1 MSSVLHIV
9 QTPLDHLGGPA
20 TYVRELSKV
29 LVKRGLK
36 VGIAVPKSKNSKEI
50 RKLRELGIEIYP
62 VNNNPLP
69 ASFLR
74 APWTFSIKAHRTIR
88 NALSEYDVVNIHIES
103 TLLQIVMGDFKDKK
117 LVTTIHGFPLYE
129 DLESLKSSF
138 NIYKILHLALITP
151 QHMLT
156 LSKLINESDLIIP
169 LSNQLKNTLIELF
182 GIDNKKLV
190 TIPNGV
196 DTGFFRPINPDIAR
210 SIVQKLVSRRCGVDI
225 GNDLILLYL
234 ARVEP
239 RKGTNVLVRALSRLS
254 RRDWFLLIVGSIEQL
269 EYARHVSDLAEKL
282 GVRGKICITGSLPR
296 TMLPA
301 LYSASYVYILPS
313 LFEGLPATI
322 LEAMSCR
329 TPVIASKVGGVP
341 EVVIN
346 GYNGILFS
354 PGSIEE
360 LSEAVNY
367 LLDSPRIRE
376 TLAAKAYLASQLHS
390 WERIAEK
397 YSAIV
402 SSITS

>member
-20 TYVRELSKV
+20 TYIRELSKV

-36 VGIAVPKSKNSKEI
+36 VGIVAPKFKNSKEI

-62 VNNNPLP
+62 VDNNPLP

-74 APWTFSIKAHRTIR
+74 APWIFSIKAHRKIR
-88 NALSEYDVVNIHIES
+88 NALSEYDVVNIHVES
-103 TLLQIVMGDFKDKK
+103 TFLQIVMGDFKDKK

-129 DLESLKSSF
+129 DLESLKSNF
-138 NIYKILHLALITP
+138 NIYKILHLMLITP
-151 QHMLT
+151 QHILT
-156 LSKLINESDLIIP
+156 LSKLINDSDLIIP

-196 DTGFFRPINPDIAR
+196 DTGFFRPINPDMAR
-210 SIVQKLVSRRCGVDI
+210 SIVRKLVSRRCGVDI

-239 RKGTNVLVRALSRLS
+239 RKGTDVLVRAVSQLSK
-254 RRDWFLLIVGSIEQL
+254 RDWFLLMAGSIEQP
-269 EYARHVSDLAEKL
+269 EYVRYVSDLAKKL
-282 GVRGKICITGSLPR
+282 GVLGKICITGSLPR

-322 LEAMSCR
+322 LEAMSCK
-329 TPVIASKVGGVP
+329 TPIIASKVGGVP
-341 EVVIN
+341 EVVIDE
-346 GYNGILFS
+346 YNGILFN
-354 PGSIEE
+354 PGSVEE
-360 LSEAVNY
+360 LSKAIEYV
-367 LLDSPRIRE
+367 LESPKARE
-376 TLAAKAYLASQLHS
+376 TLATRAYLTSQLYS
-390 WERIAEK
+390 WKYIAEK
-397 YSAIV
+397 YYTMLF
-402 SSITS
+402 SIAH

>member
-9 QTPLDHLGGPA
+9 QTPLDHVGGPA

-36 VGIAVPKSKNSKEI
+36 VGIVAPKSKNTKEI
-50 RKLRELGIEIYP
+50 RELQGLGIEIYP
-62 VNNNPLP
+62 VDNNPLP

-74 APWTFSIKAHRTIR
+74 APWIFSIKAHRTIK
-88 NALSEYDVVNIHIES
+88 NALSEYDVLNIHVES
-103 TLLQIVMGDFKDKK
+103 TFLQIVMGDFKDKK

-129 DLESLKSSF
+129 DLESLKSNF
-138 NIYKILHLALITP
+138 NIYKILHLTLITP
-151 QHMLT
+151 QHIST
-156 LSKLINESDLIIP
+156 LSKLINNSDLIIP

-210 SIVQKLVSRRCGVDI
+210 SIVQKLVFRRCGVDI

-239 RKGTNVLVRALSRLS
+239 RKGTDVLVRAVSRLS
-254 RRDWFLLIVGSIEQL
+254 RRDWFLLIVGSIEQP
-269 EYARHVSDLAEKL
+269 EYVRYVSVLAEKL
-282 GVRGKICITGSLPR
+282 GVLGKICITGSLPR
-296 TMLPA
+296 SMLPA

-322 LEAMSCR
+322 LEAMSCK

-360 LSEAVNY
+360 LSEAIEYV
-367 LLDSPRIRE
+367 LESPKTRE
-376 TLAAKAYLASQLHS
+376 ALATRANLTSQLYS
-390 WERIAEK
+390 WKYIAEK
-397 YSAIV
+397 YYTMLF
-402 SSITS
+402 SIAH

>member
-20 TYVRELSKV
+20 TYIRELSKV

-36 VGIAVPKSKNSKEI
+36 VGIVAPKFKNSKEI

-62 VNNNPLP
+62 VDNNPLP

-74 APWTFSIKAHRTIR
+74 APWIFSIKAHRKIR
-88 NALSEYDVVNIHIES
+88 NALSEYDVVNIHVES
-103 TLLQIVMGDFKDKK
+103 TFLQIVMGDFKDKK

-129 DLESLKSSF
+129 DLESLKSNF
-138 NIYKILHLALITP
+138 NIYKILHLMLITP
-151 QHMLT
+151 QHILT
-156 LSKLINESDLIIP
+156 LSKLINDSDLIIP

-196 DTGFFRPINPDIAR
+196 DTGFFRSINPDMAR
-210 SIVQKLVSRRCGVDI
+210 SIVRKLVSRRCGVDI

-239 RKGTNVLVRALSRLS
+239 RKGTDVLVRAVSQLSK
-254 RRDWFLLIVGSIEQL
+254 RDWFLLMAGSIEQP
-269 EYARHVSDLAEKL
+269 EYVRYVSDLAKKL
-282 GVRGKICITGSLPR
+282 GVLGKICITGSLPR

-322 LEAMSCR
+322 LEAMSCK
-329 TPVIASKVGGVP
+329 TPIIASKVGGVP
-341 EVVIN
+341 EVVIDE
-346 GYNGILFS
+346 YNGILFN
-354 PGSIEE
+354 PGSVEE
-360 LSEAVNY
+360 LSKAIEYV
-367 LLDSPRIRE
+367 LESPKARE
-376 TLAAKAYLASQLHS
+376 TLATRAYLTSQLYS
-390 WERIAEK
+390 WKYIAEK
-397 YSAIV
+397 YYTMLF
-402 SSITS
+402 SIAH